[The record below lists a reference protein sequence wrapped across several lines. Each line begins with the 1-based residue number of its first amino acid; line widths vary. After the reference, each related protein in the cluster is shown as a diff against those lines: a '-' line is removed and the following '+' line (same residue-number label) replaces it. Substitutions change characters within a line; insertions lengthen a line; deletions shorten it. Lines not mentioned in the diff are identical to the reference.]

1 MKNGILALVT
11 LTACLMTSCHFS
23 NKALDRADG
32 LMQEKPD
39 SALVLLQQWQRDNP
53 HPSKRN
59 EARHALLLSMALD
72 KNYID
77 LQSDS
82 IIDKAVRFYASREGR
97 ERMLAYYY
105 QGRIFLNMTSYP
117 AAIVAFEKAE
127 TDALLL
133 EDYLYL
139 GLINRNKSVIFT
151 MTCNAPAA
159 ISCIKKATTFFERAN
174 ATRYVNYAKLSLAIS
189 LTNNRSYSQSLGI
202 LEQIPQERDD
212 INLTNQIN
220 LCRARDLWATE
231 FPSKE
236 IISFYHKVPI
246 KYYDHLDYGHLALIY
261 QALGKVDSA
270 DFWLRKGYERTATD
284 AERATIDY
292 QRARIEQMRGHYK
305 EAYDLM
311 YYVTNFQD
319 SLTRIR
325 LTESVSS
332 SQRDYF
338 KKEMELET
346 EKARTNA
353 LKLRLLIVISILTIG
368 IIVLIFMSRLRSSN
382 AKLRESLATLHNSS
396 ESMEQL
402 RKDNV
407 MLVGS
412 LLSEKLLFLDKLS
425 YDYCLADS
433 DNLKDAI
440 FEQYKETIH
449 SLKNGHQVFDEIEAI
464 LNKYYDGIL
473 DKFRAQFPQ
482 IRGEKLD
489 MIIIFFT
496 HLPYSTA
503 QLFFQHQ
510 NTDSLKQAKNRLR
523 KTILESNAPDKDLF
537 LEMLEMKKGG
547 RKTKQNNVVLKY

>member
-1 MKNGILALVT
+1 MKNGTLALVT

-23 NKALDRADG
+23 NKELDKADG

-82 IIDKAVRFYASREGR
+82 IIDKAVRYYAPRKGR

-105 QGRIFLNMTSYP
+105 QGRIFQNRKSYS
-117 AAIVAFEKAE
+117 AAIVSIEKAE
-127 TDALLL
+127 KDATVL
-133 EDYLYL
+133 EDNQYL
-139 GLINRNKSVIFT
+139 GMLYRNKATIFT
-151 MTCNAPAA
+151 ETGNNPSA
-159 ISCIKKATTFFERAN
+159 IECAQRSIGYFRQLQNPLYEQYER
-174 ATRYVNYAKLSLAIS
+174 LSLATFYANNLNFDEALHTLDSIHSGPNDLNLNYQVALRRANILWSKVYPPREILS
-189 LTNNRSYSQSLGI
+189 LYKSVPARYYGI
-202 LEQIPQERDD
+202 
-212 INLTNQIN
+212 
-220 LCRARDLWATE
+220 
-231 FPSKE
+231 
-236 IISFYHKVPI
+236 
-246 KYYDHLDYGHLALIY
+246 LDYGHIATTYESL
-261 QALGKVDSA
+261 QKRDSA
-270 DFWLRKGYERTATD
+270 DFWIRQGYERSSSED
-284 AERATIDY
+284 WRATIDY

-353 LKLRLLIVISILTIG
+353 LTLRLLIVISILTVVIL
-368 IIVLIFMSRLRSSN
+368 VLVFMGRLRSSN
-382 AKLRESLATLHNSS
+382 AKLRESLASLHSSS
-396 ESMEQL
+396 ESMEKL
-402 RKDNV
+402 RKENV
-407 MLVGS
+407 MLAGS

-425 YDYCLADS
+425 YDYCHANTDK
-433 DNLKDAI
+433 LKNAI

-449 SLKNGHQVFDEIEAI
+449 SLKNEHQLFDEIESI
-464 LNKYYDGIL
+464 LNKYYYGIL

-482 IRGEKLD
+482 IQGEKLD
-489 MIIIFFT
+489 MVIIFFT
-496 HLPYSTA
+496 KIPYNA
-503 QLFFQHQ
+503 AKLFFRHQ
-510 NTDSLKQAKNRLR
+510 NADSLKQAKNRLR
-523 KTILESNAPDKDLF
+523 KTIQESDAPDKDLF

-547 RKTKQNNVVLKY
+547 RKTKQNNVVL